1 MGARKKATG
10 GGIQGEG
17 HETGRIAGKGDSS
30 TISVYFVCVSI
41 CFLWR
46 TGDDVALGKSTAEN

>member
-1 MGARKKATG
+1 MGAGKKIIG

-17 HETGRIAGKGDSS
+17 DETGEIGGKRGVS
-30 TISVYFVCVSI
+30 TISVCFVCVSI